1 MKEFWQGKRVLVTGH
16 TGFKGSWL
24 SLWLEDLGVKVFGLA
39 LEPDT
44 DPSLFDQLGLKNRM
58 DHQIGDIRDA
68 GVLRDRVQQV
78 RPDVVF
84 HLAAQPLVLASYD
97 DPLVTWNTNV
107 MGTAHMLDALRDLD
121 HPCSAVM
128 ITTDKV
134 YENREWVHP
143 YRESDRL
150 GGHDPYSASKAAC
163 ELVIASY
170 RKSFF
175 ASSPVQIVSARAG
188 NVIGG
193 GDWAENRIVPD
204 IARALAAKQPI
215 PVRNRLARRPWQHVL
230 EPLSGYIRL
239 AETLAGGQLLHS
251 DSYNFG
257 PEAQDVRP
265 VVDLVEAALRHW
277 SGEWH
282 DMTDETAPH
291 EAGLLSLDI
300 ELARAELGY
309 SPRWDFEQA
318 IENTVTWYRS
328 VQSGASAL
336 DASLA
341 QIRSFGAP

>member
-1 MKEFWQGKRVLVTGH
+1 
-16 TGFKGSWL
+16 
-24 SLWLEDLGVKVFGLA
+24 
-39 LEPDT
+39 
-44 DPSLFDQLGLKNRM
+44 
-58 DHQIGDIRDA
+58 
-68 GVLRDRVQQV
+68 
-78 RPDVVF
+78 
-84 HLAAQPLVLASYD
+84 
-97 DPLVTWNTNV
+97 
-107 MGTAHMLDALRDLD
+107 MLDALRDLD

-143 YRESDRL
+143 YREGDRL

-175 ASSPVQIVSARAG
+175 ATSPVQIVSARAG

-230 EPLSGYIRL
+230 EPLSGYLRL

-277 SGEWH
+277 PGEWH
-282 DMTDETAPH
+282 DMTDEAAPH

-309 SPRWDFEQA
+309 APRWDFEQA
-318 IENTVTWYRS
+318 IENTVSWYRS
-328 VQSGASAL
+328 VQSGASAF